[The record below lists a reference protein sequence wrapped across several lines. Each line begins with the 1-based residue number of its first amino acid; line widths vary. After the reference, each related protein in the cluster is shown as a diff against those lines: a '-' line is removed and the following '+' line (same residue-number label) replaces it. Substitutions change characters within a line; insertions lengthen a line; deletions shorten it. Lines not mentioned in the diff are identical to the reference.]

1 MIEPIISFFD
11 KLVDNFTWR
20 RLVLILVVLTFA
32 GVSAWAYEAYTQT
45 FRLGRIERQI
55 VLVEK
60 LAALDG
66 NKALVSQPDLQKSYA
81 ALQRQLLSTASN
93 IPEEYELLPWA
104 KKMLAAALAWTV
116 FTMFLLLIP
125 ESYSTAKNAPGAI
138 LFGII
143 SVAAPFVALAAA
155 MPTLEPP
162 WVNYTLYPVGHLVFI
177 VVLMKLW
184 QYKEQRKLLEKSAPL
199 QAAQSLNTAH
209 S

>member
-1 MIEPIISFFD
+1 MIEQIISFFD

-20 RLVLILVVLTFA
+20 RLVFGLVGLALI
-32 GVSAWAYEAYTQT
+32 GISAWAYEAYTQA
-45 FRLGRIERQI
+45 FFLGRIERQI

-66 NKALVSQPDLQKSYA
+66 NKALVSQPDLQKSYV
-81 ALQRQLLSTASN
+81 ALQGQLLSTASN
-93 IPEEYELLPWA
+93 TPGEYELLPWA

-116 FTMFLLLIP
+116 FTMFLLLTP
-125 ESYSTAKNAPGAI
+125 ESYSAAKNAPGAI

-155 MPTLEPP
+155 MPTFDPP

-184 QYKEQRKLLEKSAPL
+184 QYGQRKRLEKVATL
-199 QAAQSLNTAH
+199 
-209 S
+209 